1 MSDHYLEIPYFKE
14 DFCLASATV
23 VFALGTGKR
32 ERRRK
37 RVVQGKV

>member
-1 MSDHYLEIPYFKE
+1 MSDHYLEIPYFKK

-23 VFALGTGKR
+23 VFALGAGKR
-32 ERRRK
+32 ERRK